1 MGKAAAVLLT
11 ALLLAAPAAAQKVT
25 LPSKLDAQ
33 PGGPPIPLVA
43 TADGGNV
50 VWFSPDPGLTVIDG
64 GFFGGD
70 SKKALL
76 FAPNAGRYRVWA
88 VTALKDKVSER
99 AECIVTVGTP
109 PEPPPVPPGP
119 TPPGPTPPG
128 PGPAPTPAAG
138 LRVLMVYES
147 ADVSALPAAQQA
159 VLYSKSVR
167 DYLRAKCAAEP
178 GGWKAFRIYDKD
190 VDLAAESA
198 EWKALMSRPRKQVP
212 WVVIAD
218 GPKVLYEGALPA
230 TVDEALAL
238 LKKYGG

>member
-1 MGKAAAVLLT
+1 MRKAAALLL
-11 ALLLAAPAAAQKVT
+11 ALALAAPAAAQKVT
-25 LPSKLDAQ
+25 LPAKLEVKDPRLPAL
-33 PGGPPIPLVA
+33 LVA
-43 TADGGNV
+43 QADGVNV
-50 VWFSPDPGLTVIDG
+50 VWMAPDPGISVIDG
-64 GFFGGD
+64 TTLGGD
-70 SKKALL
+70 SKRALV
-76 FAPNAGRYRVWA
+76 FCSQQGTFRVWA

-99 AECIVTVGTP
+99 AECVVTVGTP

-119 TPPGPTPPG
+119 TPPGPNPPV
-128 PGPAPTPAAG
+128 PPAPAAG

-167 DYLRAKCAAEP
+167 DYLRAKCASEP

-198 EWKALMSRPRKQVP
+198 EWKALMARPRKQVP

-230 TVDEALAL
+230 SVDEALSL